1 MHRGRQLCKL
11 IWGLVYI
18 RKAKNMP
25 NTIKKTMEHWYEET
39 GWVGMVMMGGIG
51 INGDI
56 EGHV

>member
-1 MHRGRQLCKL
+1 MVHL
-11 IWGLVYI
+11 

-25 NTIKKTMEHWYEET
+25 TTIKKTMEHWYEET